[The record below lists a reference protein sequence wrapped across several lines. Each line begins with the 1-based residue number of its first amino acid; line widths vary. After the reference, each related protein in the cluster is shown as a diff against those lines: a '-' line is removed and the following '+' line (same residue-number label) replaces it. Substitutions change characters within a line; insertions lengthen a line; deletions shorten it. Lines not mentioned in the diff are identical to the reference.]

1 MISVKVSENGQIT
14 IPSSIR
20 KEAHLLPGTRVELEL
35 RDNEIVLRPIK
46 PLHELYGVFKQYA
59 IGIGNDY
66 DHIRELAIER
76 VAEEIAHEDQQ

>member
-14 IPSSIR
+14 IPLSIR

-46 PLHELYGVFKQYA
+46 PLHELYGSLQA
-59 IGIGNDY
+59 ICHRD
-66 DHIRELAIER
+66 RE
-76 VAEEIAHEDQQ
+76 